1 MSTRPARAEAAP
13 PAEQL
18 DPRRWLALGVVLI
31 AAFMLLIDISI
42 VNVAIPSIQRD
53 LHASYSQVQ
62 WVLAGY
68 QLAFAV
74 VLITGGR
81 LGDIYG
87 RKRLFLIGVTGF
99 TAASALC
106 GAAQNPAMLVG
117 SRFLQGLMGALLFPQ
132 VLSIIQVEFAPRERG
147 TALGMFGAAIGL
159 ATISGPLAGG
169 LLIQGNLLGLDW
181 RPIFLVNLP
190 IGVIAVVA
198 AVVLLR
204 ESRAEDA
211 PRLDPVGVVLA
222 TAALL
227 ALVYPLV
234 EGRDLGWPA
243 WIFVLLAASVPL
255 FAIFAAYERL
265 KTRRDNSP
273 LLVLDLFRERAFVSG
288 LLLSA
293 VFFSGIAAFFL
304 TFSLFLQIGLGFTA
318 LHAGLT
324 TIPFSFGTAVASAA
338 STRLAPRLGRRVLS
352 LGCLLLA
359 AGMGGVILTVSH
371 YGTALH
377 SWQLL
382 PALLLCGIG
391 LGLVVA
397 PLVNVIL
404 AGISGRNAGSA
415 SGALTTIQQVGG
427 AIGVAIIGVIFF
439 GLLSSEANPTV
450 DQVAPQLR
458 SGLETAGLPAPASDQ
473 VVAGFRVC
481 FRDRASAKDP
491 TSTPASCQRLQGQS
505 QNQGQ
510 SGSGGGQ
517 AQGQQ
522 AGQAIQAGATAARK
536 QDFVSSVERTLWYE
550 VAVYGLSFLLVF
562 LLPFVPG
569 HRLRP
574 GGGPAAA

>member
-1 MSTRPARAEAAP
+1 MSSQPTRAEPAAVP
-13 PAEQL
+13 REEL
-18 DPRRWLALGVVLI
+18 DPRRWLGLGVVLI

-81 LGDIYG
+81 LGDIFG

-99 TAASALC
+99 TLASALC
-106 GAAQNPAMLVG
+106 GAAQNPGMLVG
-117 SRFLQGLMGALLFPQ
+117 SRLLQGLMGAMLYPQ
-132 VLSIIQVEFAPRERG
+132 VISIIQVTFPPRERG

-190 IGVIAVVA
+190 IGAIAVAA

-204 ESRAEDA
+204 ESRSEDA
-211 PRLDPVGVVLA
+211 PRLDPVGVTLA

-227 ALVYPLV
+227 ALVFPLV

-255 FAIFAAYERL
+255 FVLFAVYERY
-265 KTRRDNSP
+265 KTRKDNSP
-273 LLVLDLFRERAFVSG
+273 LLVLALFRERAFVSG

-324 TIPFSFGTAVASAA
+324 TIPFSAGTALASTA
-338 STRLAPRLGRRVLS
+338 STRLAPRLGRRILS
-352 LGCLLLA
+352 LGCLLLT
-359 AGMGGVILTVSH
+359 AGMGGVILTINRA
-371 YGTALH
+371 GAGLH

-382 PALLLCGIG
+382 PALLVCGIG
-391 LGLVVA
+391 LGLTVA

-427 AIGVAIIGVIFF
+427 AVGVAIIGVIFF
-439 GLLSSEANPTV
+439 GLLSSQAAPTV
-450 DQVAPQLR
+450 GRVAPQLR
-458 SGLETAGLPAPASDQ
+458 SGLETAGLPAPTVDQ
-473 VVAGFRVC
+473 VAGGFRVC
-481 FRDRASAKDP
+481 FEDRAGAKDP
-491 TSTPASCQRLQGQS
+491 STTPASCQRLQS
-505 QNQGQ
+505 QAASQG
-510 SGSGGGQ
+510 GSQ
-517 AQGQQ
+517 LQGQQ
-522 AGQAIQAGATAARK
+522 AGQVLQAAATDARK
-536 QDFVSSVERTLWYE
+536 QDFVAAIERTLWYE
-550 VAVYGLSFLLVF
+550 VAVYALSCLLVF
-562 LLPFVPG
+562 LLPSVRA
-569 HRLRP
+569 HRLRRE
-574 GGGPAAA
+574 GGAPAA